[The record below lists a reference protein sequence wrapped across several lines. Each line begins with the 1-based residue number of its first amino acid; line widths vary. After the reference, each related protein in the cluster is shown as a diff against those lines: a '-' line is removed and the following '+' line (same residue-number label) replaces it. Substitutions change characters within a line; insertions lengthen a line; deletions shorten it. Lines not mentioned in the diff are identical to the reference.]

1 MQVLV
6 ENIGKL
12 ERKLTVSLPADG
24 MQNQIN
30 ARLRQLGR
38 EVRIKGFRPG
48 KVPARVIEQRFG
60 NQVRSEALGE
70 VIRNALN
77 SALVQENL
85 RPARAPAVEAT
96 KVDLDGELSFTATFE
111 VMPDVGTVD
120 VSALKVVRP
129 VAEVKDEDIDHM
141 IDTLRL
147 QRRSWNEVARAAA
160 VGDMVMFES
169 NAVTAEGRVPPEGV
183 ERSGTIIGSGALFP
197 ELEQKLVGLSVD
209 QESSFD
215 IVFPEAYRVAALA
228 GREAKLTVKIVRVS
242 EASLPEVNSDFI
254 QSFGVSDG
262 TVETFRAEVR
272 ANLERELKGALMGR
286 LKAQVVEALIASHAD
301 LELPNGMVD
310 AEARSLAQ
318 QASQPNAARGAS
330 APVDATQYQE
340 VAARRVKAAIL
351 LGELARQNSLRLD
364 QNRLNETMAM
374 IASTYE
380 DPQEVIE
387 LYRRDPQLMQNLQSR
402 VIEDQVID
410 WIADHADLSTQ
421 SLTFAEVMR
430 PAGM

>member
-24 MQNQIN
+24 LQNQIST
-30 ARLRQLGR
+30 RLRQLGR

-60 NQVRSEALGE
+60 SQVRSEALGE
-70 VIRNALN
+70 VIRSALN
-77 SALVQENL
+77 SALMQENL

-96 KVDLDGELSFTATFE
+96 KVDVDGEIAFTATFE
-111 VMPDVGTVD
+111 VMPEVGTVD
-120 VSALKVVRP
+120 VSALKVIRP
-129 VAEVKDEDIDHM
+129 VAEVKDADIDHM
-141 IDTLRL
+141 IETLRL
-147 QRRSWNEVARAAA
+147 QRRSWNEVERAAT

-169 NAVTAEGRVPPEGV
+169 SALTEEGRVPAEGV
-183 ERSGTIIGSGALFP
+183 ERSGTIIGSGALFA
-197 ELEQKLVGLSVD
+197 ELEQKLVGLAVGA
-209 QESSFD
+209 ESAFD
-215 IVFPEAYRVAALA
+215 MTFPEGYRVAALA
-228 GREAKLTVKIVRVS
+228 GRHAKLNIKIARVS
-242 EASLPEVNSDFI
+242 EAALPVVDAEFI

-262 TVETFRAEVR
+262 AMDTFRAEVR
-272 ANLERELKGALMGR
+272 ANLQRELKGALMGR
-286 LKAQVVEALIASHAD
+286 LKAQVVEALVASHAELD
-301 LELPNGMVD
+301 LPKSMVE
-310 AEARSLAQ
+310 AEAKSLAQ
-318 QASQPNAARGAS
+318 QASQAGAS
-330 APVDATQYQE
+330 RSNANQVDPAQFAE
-340 VAARRVKAAIL
+340 VAVRRVKAAIL

-410 WIADHADLSTQ
+410 WIADHADLTTQ
-421 SLTFAEVMR
+421 ELAFAEVMR
-430 PAGM
+430 PAGA

>member
-24 MQNQIN
+24 LHNQIN

-48 KVPARVIEQRFG
+48 KVPASVVEQRFG
-60 NQVRSEALGE
+60 NQVRSEAIGE
-70 VIRNALN
+70 VVRKALN
-77 SALVQENL
+77 TALAQENL

-96 KVDLDGELSFTATFE
+96 KIDLATEVSFVATFE
-111 VMPDVGTVD
+111 VMPEVGVVD

-129 VAEVKDEDIDHM
+129 VAEVKGEDIDHM
-141 IDTLRL
+141 METLRQ
-147 QRRSWNEVARAAA
+147 QRRSWNEVTRAAA

-169 NAVTAEGRVPPEGV
+169 SAVTAEGRVPPEGV
-183 ERSGTIIGSGALFP
+183 ERAGTIIGSGALFP
-197 ELEQKLVGLSVD
+197 ELEQKLVGLAVD

-215 IVFPEAYRVAALA
+215 IAFPDGYRVAALA
-228 GREAKLTVKIVRVS
+228 GREAKLSVKVARVS
-242 EASLPEVNSDFI
+242 EASLPEVDADFI
-254 QSFGVSDG
+254 RSFGVSDG
-262 TVETFRAEVR
+262 TVETFRVEVR

-286 LKAQVVEALIASHAD
+286 LKAQVVDALIASHAE
-301 LELPNGMVD
+301 LELPQGMVD
-310 AEARSLAQ
+310 AEADSLAQ
-318 QASQPNAARGAS
+318 QASKPNAARGA
-330 APVDATQYQE
+330 ATNVDAAQYLE

-364 QNRLNETMAM
+364 QNRLSETMAT

>member
-183 ERSGTIIGSGALFP
+183 ERSGTIIGSGTVSN
-197 ELEQKLVGLSVD
+197 KLDGG
-209 QESSFD
+209 
-215 IVFPEAYRVAALA
+215 P
-228 GREAKLTVKIVRVS
+228 GKPVS
-242 EASLPEVNSDFI
+242 EGGAGYSCIAEIRMIETINSGAAKTPFLR
-254 QSFGVSDG
+254 FGDTVRIEMLDATCHSIFG
-262 TVETFRAEVR
+262 AIEQTVEQT
-272 ANLERELKGALMGR
+272 
-286 LKAQVVEALIASHAD
+286 VE
-301 LELPNGMVD
+301 
-310 AEARSLAQ
+310 Q
-318 QASQPNAARGAS
+318 S
-330 APVDATQYQE
+330 A
-340 VAARRVKAAIL
+340 
-351 LGELARQNSLRLD
+351 
-364 QNRLNETMAM
+364 
-374 IASTYE
+374 
-380 DPQEVIE
+380 
-387 LYRRDPQLMQNLQSR
+387 
-402 VIEDQVID
+402 
-410 WIADHADLSTQ
+410 
-421 SLTFAEVMR
+421 
-430 PAGM
+430 